1 MSIANQLKTHVFD
14 PTIFNQR
21 RCEFRIPKGV
31 YLSNLRL
38 GNIGCTVDNA
48 RSQARVKYP
57 WHLGSYSL
65 IQKISLLNG
74 NIEIAELNYAGDYL
88 AFANQNRTNANAY
101 NVARSLN
108 RSNWGFTVGDVE
120 DVDAAK
126 LSQRNSD
133 RITVK
138 TVLND
143 LSQIEPDSADTPKG
157 WLDLSLALPFLKAT
171 PHLNCNEMQDL
182 RLVIEWVVIPDQ
194 TQASFDATDAERE
207 AADKAFNKYL
217 VGKSTYK
224 AGTAQVAD
232 TVNGTPAKGTKE
244 VTLTTG
250 ADTIRVGDGVSG
262 NNIAEGSVIVAR
274 TAKTITLDKSLEGAL
289 TDEQAITFDTFVAAA
304 KVLTNFR
311 IVQPTLMADEIVDEG
326 ALKKVKNVPIT
337 YVNLDHEV
345 LNLPAITAQKQTQ
358 QRLRGFSDKMV
369 RRMLIVNKYH
379 EDRVHNMLG
388 SFQSPALTGETQQF
402 MVNGSKLLPYKGIT
416 NPNENLAMLNDT
428 WGSRCQPQASHLP
441 NFTASNSFFTPW
453 SEVDKFAAR
462 TNYGTQLCGK
472 LSYSGLNI
480 NQRVEELIYEH
491 SRDVRQITKITNPI
505 LTAAATTE
513 SDDGVA
519 GLVKFTTQ
527 YAFDVLDGSE
537 ITIKGTGDE
546 DLNTDYG
553 AVKGVRKASERNETG
568 KYRSIFGNGFI
579 INVTATEPV
588 VTSATVEAKVPA
600 NYQSIANS
608 KAAIDKIFWGECV
621 KTLKVSNNVVSINY

>member
-143 LSQIEPDSADTPKG
+143 LSQIEPDSTDTPKG

-232 TVNGTPAKGTKE
+232 TVNGTPAKGTKV
-244 VTLTTG
+244 VTLTT
-250 ADTIRVGDGVSG
+250 
-262 NNIAEGSVIVAR
+262 
-274 TAKTITLDKSLEGAL
+274 AL
-289 TDEQAITFDTFVAAA
+289 
-304 KVLTNFR
+304 
-311 IVQPTLMADEIVDEG
+311 
-326 ALKKVKNVPIT
+326 
-337 YVNLDHEV
+337 
-345 LNLPAITAQKQTQ
+345 
-358 QRLRGFSDKMV
+358 
-369 RRMLIVNKYH
+369 
-379 EDRVHNMLG
+379 
-388 SFQSPALTGETQQF
+388 
-402 MVNGSKLLPYKGIT
+402 
-416 NPNENLAMLNDT
+416 
-428 WGSRCQPQASHLP
+428 
-441 NFTASNSFFTPW
+441 
-453 SEVDKFAAR
+453 
-462 TNYGTQLCGK
+462 
-472 LSYSGLNI
+472 
-480 NQRVEELIYEH
+480 
-491 SRDVRQITKITNPI
+491 
-505 LTAAATTE
+505 
-513 SDDGVA
+513 
-519 GLVKFTTQ
+519 
-527 YAFDVLDGSE
+527 
-537 ITIKGTGDE
+537 
-546 DLNTDYG
+546 
-553 AVKGVRKASERNETG
+553 
-568 KYRSIFGNGFI
+568 
-579 INVTATEPV
+579 
-588 VTSATVEAKVPA
+588 
-600 NYQSIANS
+600 
-608 KAAIDKIFWGECV
+608 
-621 KTLKVSNNVVSINY
+621 